1 MESLVAKAKKHLQE
15 ELPLFLYCKPNT
27 VERLVF
33 FQRDASL
40 FKLMILQ
47 KRICY
52 FVFDGKHLLI
62 PENES
67 EIMRVSSKAIKIY
80 FSEKQTTIDE
90 LAKRILKIW

>member
-1 MESLVAKAKKHLQE
+1 
-15 ELPLFLYCKPNT
+15 
-27 VERLVF
+27 
-33 FQRDASL
+33 
-40 FKLMILQ
+40 MILQ

-67 EIMRVSSKAIKIY
+67 EIMRVSFESKIY

-90 LAKRILKIW
+90 LKRILKLW